1 MIDIFVMHALE
12 DMVYVKRI
20 PIFRSVYN
28 LSRASVGSDVEPSD
42 LESIFGFIMQR
53 FFDYGC

>member
-1 MIDIFVMHALE
+1 MIDDFVMHALK
-12 DMVYVKRI
+12 DMVYVQGI
-20 PIFRSVYN
+20 PIFRSVFN
-28 LSRASVGSDVEPSD
+28 FSRDSVGSDVDPSD

>member
-1 MIDIFVMHALE
+1 MIDSFVMHALE
-12 DMVYVKRI
+12 DMVYVQHI

-28 LSRASVGSDVEPSD
+28 FSRDSVGSDVEPSD

-53 FFDYGC
+53 FFEYGC

>member
-1 MIDIFVMHALE
+1 MIDDFVIHALE
-12 DMVYVKRI
+12 DMVYVQNI

-28 LSRASVGSDVEPSD
+28 FSRDSVGSDVDPSD

-53 FFDYGC
+53 FFEYGC